1 MKKLLLRIS
10 IFLLAVFNVQ
20 AQVAENA
27 TDVRPLLIGESVPD
41 LTITSA
47 EGHREKLPVIANGKP
62 TVLLFYR
69 GGWCPYCNLHLSDIR
84 TVEDKIINLGYQ
96 IIAISPDSPE
106 NLNVTIE
113 KDKLNYRLYSDSSGE
128 LTEAMG
134 IAFKAPER
142 SLDRLLDYSAGQNPG
157 FLPVPSV
164 FVLNSEGKIVFEY
177 VNPDYKI
184 RLSGKL
190 LLAVLE
196 NL

>member
-1 MKKLLLRIS
+1 M
-10 IFLLAVFNVQ
+10 AVFNVQ
-20 AQVAENA
+20 AQVGKNA

-41 LTITSA
+41 LNVTSA
-47 EGHREKLPVIANGKP
+47 EGHREKLSVIANGKP

-142 SLDRLLDYSAGQNPG
+142 SLDRLLDYSAGRNPG